1 MNKNLEKYIEFHRE
15 NGGTGK
21 LFNFKLLDYKEGCL
35 ELEGEFSES
44 SLNPDGSVQGGMMTS
59 MLDDV
64 TSLLIIFE
72 TSGQIYPASTDLHSL
87 HHRPL
92 SKGKIRAKATIIKR
106 GRNIASIK
114 GELVDKQGRV
124 ATTLMHTAYL
134 VQKPIK

>member
-1 MNKNLEKYIEFHRE
+1 MNVNRIMIY
-15 NGGTGK
+15 
-21 LFNFKLLDYKEGCL
+21 LFFIY
-35 ELEGEFSES
+35 S
-44 SLNPDGSVQGGMMTS
+44 SIFIYDILYGID
-59 MLDDV
+59 
-64 TSLLIIFE
+64 LLIIFE

-92 SKGKIRAKATIIKR
+92 SKGKIKAKATIIKR

-134 VQKPIK
+134 VQKTIK

>member
-1 MNKNLEKYIEFHRE
+1 MNKNLDKYIEFHRE

-21 LFNFKLLDYKEGCL
+21 LFNFKFLDYKEGYL

-114 GELVDKQGRV
+114 GELIDKQGRV